1 MTSPSESS
9 TPTGTGIP
17 YLGIPQSNPGQ
28 NWYRHRDPT
37 VRDFKNYQVLDRWVN
52 QNTTTVFILTSKAA
66 GSATWVPMTGASA
79 GLQSLTGDA
88 GGAVGPDAFHNI
100 NIVGGPG
107 IDVVGTPGTNT
118 LTVLLNGGLEGTGT
132 TIGAVTADL
141 ITVPLGTTPG
151 VYLFKIDVVGFDAI
165 TPLGT
170 AYFITAAARTTG
182 AAAVEIGGQASDDLE
197 EGALIAG
204 DADMVCFGND
214 AIIRVTGT
222 AGKTISWRA
231 VLTYTFRS

>member
-1 MTSPSESS
+1 MQFTINPFTHRLDAFEQ
-9 TPTGTGIP
+9 TTGP
-17 YLGIPQSNPGQ
+17 AGQ
-28 NWYRHRDPT
+28 
-37 VRDFKNYQVLDRWVN
+37 VEF
-52 QNTTTVFILTSKAA
+52 
-66 GSATWVPMTGASA
+66 
-79 GLQSLTGDA
+79 LTGDP
-88 GGAVGPDAFHNI
+88 GGLGPVSPDALHNI

-132 TIGAVTADL
+132 TDALHPTADL
-141 ITVPLGTTPG
+141 ITVPLGAVPG

-182 AAAVEIGGQASDDLE
+182 LAAVEIGGQASDDLE

-204 DADMVCFGND
+204 DADMVCLGND